1 MTRPDMRCLELLR
14 VCMPE
19 GVRWTTP
26 GGGPTLWL
34 ELPKAV
40 ALNRLGARL
49 HDRGVS
55 IESTTTAF
63 EGEPHLHGFRVS
75 YAFLPPETLER
86 AVEIV
91 GTASAESSLT
101 NCRAAALKRLRSATG
116 YLDSG

>member
-1 MTRPDMRCLELLR
+1 
-14 VCMPE
+14 MPE

-91 GTASAESSLT
+91 GTAIAEELSHELPRRGRERDCGAPPVTWVFGSMT
-101 NCRAAALKRLRSATG
+101 P
-116 YLDSG
+116 